1 MAKDTTYTSDDAKDE
16 RHKTTRKNWMA
27 SVGDQKKAET
37 AFNAANKKWK
47 KVVADGATDSARGK
61 AAQKEINKTR
71 KALISAKARQTRL
84 GIGTE
89 RQAGLA
95 GKKHTETKRTRAAER
110 GKFGLTSATADRTI
124 TTKRVKGGKGPGQK
138 SVRTM
143 KGSIKTVGAA
153 KKRAARAAKKKRG

>member
-1 MAKDTTYTSDDAKDE
+1 MAKDFSYATDEEKDE
-16 RHKTTRKNWMA
+16 RHKATRKEWMK
-27 SVGDQKKAET
+27 SVSDQANAEK

-95 GKKHTETKRTRAAER
+95 NKKHKETKRTRAAER
-110 GKFGLTSATADRTI
+110 GKFGLTSAIADRTI
-124 TTKRVKGGKGPGQK
+124 TTRRVKGGLGPGQK
-138 SVRTM
+138 SVRTI

-153 KKRAARAAKKKRG
+153 KKRAAKAAKKKRG